1 MIEMTD
7 VLNELSE
14 KRPVFHSEADF
25 QHVLAWKIH
34 ENHPDL
40 NIRLEKRSILS
51 GKEIYFDILAF
62 KDSKIVAI
70 ELKYKTKNLDTI
82 VTSESEDF
90 SLKNHGAQDQGRYD
104 FIKDISRLE
113 NAIGTHY
120 ARTGFAIFLTNDKS
134 YWKTPAQDVNT
145 VDKDFRIH
153 EGRIIINREL
163 SWKEGAA
170 KGTMRGRDAPI
181 TLKGEYILN
190 WKDYSNLEGQNG
202 EFRYLLV
209 RVEHGNGV

>member
-1 MIEMTD
+1 M
-7 VLNELSE
+7 N
-14 KRPVFHSEADF
+14 
-25 QHVLAWKIH
+25 
-34 ENHPDL
+34 
-40 NIRLEKRSILS
+40 

-82 VTSESEDF
+82 ATNEEF
-90 SLKNHGAQDQGRYD
+90 SLKNQGAQDQGRYA

-120 ARTGFAIFLTNDKS
+120 DRTGFAIFLTNDKS

-153 EGRIIINREL
+153 EGKIIIKREL
-163 SWKEGAA
+163 SWKEGTA
-170 KGTMRGRDAPI
+170 KGTMGGQDAPI

>member
-1 MIEMTD
+1 MIEMPD

-25 QHVLAWKIH
+25 QHALAWRIH

-51 GKEIYFDILAF
+51 GKEVYFDILAF
-62 KDSKIVAI
+62 KHSKIVAM
-70 ELKYKTKNLDTI
+70 ELKYKTKNLDTV
-82 VTSESEDF
+82 VTSESEEF
-90 SLKNHGAQDQGRYD
+90 SLKNQGAQDQGRYD

-120 ARTGFAIFLTNDKS
+120 DRSGFAIFLTNDKS

-153 EGRIIINREL
+153 EGKIIKREL
-163 SWKEGAA
+163 SWKEGASE
-170 KGTMRGRDAPI
+170 GTMSGREDPI
-181 TLKGEYILN
+181 TLEGEYILN
-190 WKDYSNLEGQNG
+190 WKYYSNLQGQNG

-209 RVEHGNGV
+209 RVKHGDGI